1 MKSSIKEG
9 NRDYL
14 ALLLYKSFD
23 GRKASRPRI
32 VSNLR
37 TLSLQKSITI
47 T

>member
-1 MKSSIKEG
+1 MKSSIIEG
-9 NRDYL
+9 NRGYL

-23 GRKASRPRI
+23 GRKASRPQI
-32 VSNLR
+32 ISNLR